1 MERLKQTEEKL
12 KQTELNKQKALKD
25 IVKLEKSIIEE
36 SNHNHFIFCR
46 SKSNPGFNETNA
58 AVKINMWIKHSKD
71 LNRFLLMN
79 YQAIKVSL
87 KL

>member
-36 SNHNHFIFCR
+36 SNH
-46 SKSNPGFNETNA
+46 KSFY
-58 AVKINMWIKHSKD
+58 I
-71 LNRFLLMN
+71 L
-79 YQAIKVSL
+79 
-87 KL
+87 